1 MSQHPTVPLT
11 SMKPDAVLSAFSCLL
26 AGKAGD
32 TEAAARFAGADPR
45 MPGLLVDGA
54 ERIIVPVTALCGT
67 DPDPCDDSFA
77 PEAVGRVLVAT
88 LRRTVPLLLRWR
100 DGARSRDG

>member
-26 AGKAGD
+26 AGKAD
-32 TEAAARFAGADPR
+32 EAAARFAGADPR